1 MLKER
6 VLSALVLIPIALAL
20 LYLGGWWFT
29 GLVVVFG
36 VLAAYEAYTMLRR
49 NDHAPLTWWG
59 MGFVAVLIVTGMF
72 DNDAVLFTVL
82 TAGILLTLTRALF
95 HKAAQPATDWTL
107 TVGVALYLGVLMR
120 HGPLLRNRADGL
132 WWVIVALVITWIGD
146 SAAYFVGTAIGRH
159 RLAPRLSPKKSW
171 EGAIAGGVAGALTGL
186 LLVPFVLPL
195 SPVQGMVLGLLIALV
210 AVPGD
215 LAESMF
221 KRQCGVKDSSHLIPG
236 HGGAFD
242 RIDSLL
248 FVFPVVYW
256 FALLWG

>member
-1 MLKER
+1 MLKQR
-6 VLSALVLIPIALAL
+6 VLSAVVLIPIALAL

-29 GLVVVFG
+29 ALVLLFG
-36 VLAAYEAYTMLRR
+36 ILAAYEAYVMLRR

-59 MGFVAVLIVTGMF
+59 VLFVAALIVTGMTE
-72 DNDAVLFTVL
+72 NDFWFFVVLVAGVL
-82 TAGILLTLTRALF
+82 ITLTRALF
-95 HKAAQPATDWTL
+95 HVTSQPATDWTL

-120 HGPLLRNRADGL
+120 HGPLLRNRPDGL
-132 WWVIVALVITWIGD
+132 WWVIVALVTTWIGD

-171 EGAIAGGVAGALTGL
+171 EGAIAGWVSGALTGL
-186 LLVPFVLPL
+186 LLVPLVLPL
-195 SPVQGMVLGLLIALV
+195 SPLQGLILGLLITLV

-221 KRQCGVKDSSHLIPG
+221 KRQCGVKDSGHLIPG

-256 FALLWG
+256 LALLWG